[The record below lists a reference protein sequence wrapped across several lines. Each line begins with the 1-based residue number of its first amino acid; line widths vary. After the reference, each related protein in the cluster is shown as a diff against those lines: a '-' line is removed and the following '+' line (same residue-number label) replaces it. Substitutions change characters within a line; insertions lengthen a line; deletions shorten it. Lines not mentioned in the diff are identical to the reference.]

1 MLKPMPHAPVLE
13 KKTVGK
19 GLSHMIG
26 GLPVKNKKRLKL
38 EIRKH
43 LDFSSGWLKR
53 GRGGHKRRSEVNKR
67 KKAKKME
74 RKESHKRIE
83 EAERLWWLWIAMTT
97 PSLCKVFLC
106 SAALCWIQADD

>member
-53 GRGGHKRRSEVNKR
+53 GRGGHKRRSEVNK
-67 KKAKKME
+67 K
-74 RKESHKRIE
+74 KESKE
-83 EAERLWWLWIAMTT
+83 NGKKEIA
-97 PSLCKVFLC
+97 
-106 SAALCWIQADD
+106 